1 MILSLLDTPTKFFLP
16 DSIVGWVGLGMYCLL
31 FLICLARWWEFPLAI
46 IKNRWQLLVFLF
58 FSIIPANLFL
68 GIGDLSVQNV
78 VISKGQIPGMVFS
91 AVPWFLV
98 SLFFGPILGGL
109 AGLISGLIQTALSTY
124 SLFTPFILG
133 ISAMVMGACY
143 RQNYR
148 GGIYTFIRRP
158 IGAAVATILILY
170 LLVSGAAFFDASES
184 VARMVNAGLTTWKT
198 ALFFTVIPLLVA
210 GLIGEGLQNQ
220 KKGPWRKVSTLLPSP
235 EEGFAE
241 SKFWRISLPIVGL
254 FIFFF
259 AQISWDIQTRQIN
272 GILKNGISSHAGLT
286 AQYWPQEAKNLFTR
300 VKAIAIPE
308 TLTQGPSEFSTTM
321 LKTFA
326 DVKTRI
332 VVVNQ
337 KSQVIQQFPEDATQH
352 AFSTGV
358 LTALKLSLLENVPRL
373 VSSHTG
379 TSDHFLTI
387 SIIQPI
393 QDTDGQQLGIL
404 IVEQGEKPRLGE
416 SLFWSEVDRIEE
428 AGGQIW
434 VIRADEKTPM
444 LDDIPAP
451 DLQSQVFAGRFL
463 TLEGW
468 RDTASYAFW
477 NSSDEWDIYVKI
489 PPTAAAENIL
499 LDFLKQMMFLVL
511 VCAFLMI
518 LLSQYWT
525 SLFRDEQRLLQASRQ
540 ISRGNY
546 QANPGLQEV
555 TELTD
560 IASAVEQIR
569 VNVKAQID
577 EAQRLI
583 SIGRG
588 VAVREDFGTSI
599 EPILNAALR
608 GDASCARVILIPPRV
623 ESVVQA
629 PLRRFGRGERND
641 AYAVLDDQV
650 LEICKREGIFVIR
663 NTARSRRIDF
673 NNAVTVPASII
684 GLPIYLEKDDFL
696 GVFWIGYEKQQVFP
710 DEEIAH
716 LKALTSEIAVAAAGE
731 RRLSE
736 TELGRKQFEAL
747 VSSIQDPLMLLD
759 MSGEVIFA
767 NDAALSME
775 GLIVRDENDRRV
787 AALPA
792 MQKVISGS
800 PLDIDREGM
809 IREVQFADGKIYSAR
824 FTPFQTD
831 GKFGGSLCLLRD
843 VNSYAE
849 MLSHKGEFVETVSHD
864 LRQPLTMISGY
875 ATMIQMV
882 GELNEQQRSYLQKI
896 TGGLDTL
903 NRMVNNILD
912 LGRIETGTRLRL
924 EKVDIGDLVNSVV
937 EEFGPRAEQ
946 RKINLSNTTQLVE
959 PLILEADNEL
969 MRQAVYNILD
979 NAIKFTG
986 INGKVRVWVENQAS
1000 KCVIFI
1006 QDTGIGISPID
1017 LPGIFDRTVRSN
1029 IHEAGQR
1036 TSKLGLTIVKSI
1048 VELHGGKVL
1057 VESQL
1062 GKGSTFRIEIPY

>member
-1 MILSLLDTPTKFFLP
+1 MILSLLETPTKVLFP
-16 DSIVGWVGLGMYCLL
+16 DSMAGWVGLGLFCLL
-31 FLICLARWWEFPLAI
+31 LFICLVRWWEFPLAT

-58 FSIIPANLFL
+58 FAIIPANLFL
-68 GIGDLSVQNV
+68 GIGNLSIHDVAITKSQL
-78 VISKGQIPGMVFS
+78 PGMIFS
-91 AVPWFLV
+91 AVPWFLI
-98 SLFFGPILGGL
+98 SLFFGPVLGGL
-109 AGLISGLIQTALSTY
+109 AGLISGLIQTVLSTN
-124 SLFTPFILG
+124 SLFTPLILG
-133 ISAMVMGACY
+133 ISSMVLGACY

-158 IGAAVATILILY
+158 IGAAGATILSLY
-170 LLVSGAAFFDASES
+170 LLTSSAAFFDASS
-184 VARMVNAGLTTWKT
+184 SFASMVNAGLTTWKT
-198 ALFFTVIPLLVA
+198 ALFFTMIPLLVA
-210 GLIGEGLQNQ
+210 GVIGEGLQNQ
-220 KKGPWRKVSTLLPSP
+220 KIGPWRKISTLLPSP

-241 SKFWRISLPIVGL
+241 SKFWRISLPIIGL

-259 AQISWDIQTRQIN
+259 AQISWDIQTRQIDE
-272 GILKNGISSHAGLT
+272 ILQNGISSHAGLA
-286 AQYWPQEAKNLFTR
+286 AQYWPEEEQSLASKT
-300 VKAIAIPE
+300 KSIAIPN
-308 TLTQGPSEFSTTM
+308 TLTQPPMEFLASM
-321 LKTFA
+321 QKTFGNA
-326 DVKTRI
+326 KTRV

-337 KSQVIQQFPEDATQH
+337 KSQVIHQFPENATAH
-352 AFSTGV
+352 SFSTQV
-358 LTALKLSLLENVPRL
+358 LTALKLSLLENVPRT
-373 VSSHTG
+373 VSSHSNAIDQFMTV
-379 TSDHFLTI
+379 D
-387 SIIQPI
+387 IIQPI
-393 QDTDGQQLGIL
+393 KSADGEQLGVL
-404 IVEQGEKPRLGE
+404 IVEQGDYPRMME
-416 SLFWSEVDRIEE
+416 SRFWAEVNRIED

-434 VIRADEKTPM
+434 VIRTDEKTPM
-444 LDDIPAP
+444 LDEIPAP
-451 DLQSQVFAGRFL
+451 DLQSQVFPGEFL
-463 TLEGW
+463 ALEGW
-468 RDTASYAFW
+468 KDTASYAFW
-477 NSSDEWDIYVKI
+477 NASDDWNIYVKI
-489 PPTAAAENIL
+489 PPTAAAKSIL
-499 LDFLKQMMFLVL
+499 RDFLKQMMFLVL

-518 LLSQYWT
+518 LLSQYWS
-525 SLFRDEQRLLQASRQ
+525 SLFKDEQRLLLAARQ

-546 QANPGLQEV
+546 RAIAGLKDV

-560 IASAVEQIR
+560 ISTALEQIR
-569 VNVKAQID
+569 VNVKAQMD

-588 VAVREDFGTSI
+588 VAIREDFGTSV

-608 GDASCARVILIPPRV
+608 GDASCARVILIPPQV

-629 PLRRFGRGERND
+629 PLRRFGSGERSS

-696 GVFWIGYEKQQVFP
+696 GIFWIGYEKQQVFP

-731 RRLSE
+731 RRLTE

-759 MSGEVIFA
+759 ISGEVIFA

-787 AALPA
+787 AALPS
-792 MQKVISGS
+792 MQKAILGS
-800 PLDIDREGM
+800 SPDINREGM
-809 IREVQFADGKIYSAR
+809 IREIQFTDGRIYSAR
-824 FTPFQTD
+824 FTPFETD

-849 MLSHKGEFVETVSHD
+849 LLSHKGEFVETVSHD

-924 EKVDIGDLVNSVV
+924 EKVDVGDLLSSVV
-937 EEFGPRAEQ
+937 EEFLPQAEQ
-946 RKINLSNTTQLVE
+946 RKINLSNTTQLDE

-969 MRQAVYNILD
+969 LRQAVFNILD

-986 INGKVRVWVENQAS
+986 INGKVKVWVENQAS
-1000 KCVIFI
+1000 KCVIYI
-1006 QDTGIGISPID
+1006 QDSGIGISPID
-1017 LPGIFDRTVRSN
+1017 LPGIFDRTARTN

-1048 VELHGGKVL
+1048 IELHGGKVL